1 MVSQVDPH
9 GSSVLTHVLWKFGN
23 HKLTEF
29 GIKDTNANKR
39 YFDIKNSSKYNEFWE
54 FLAVQWLA
62 LGTFIAVVQV
72 QSLVRE
78 RKSHKSCSMAKQAMK
93 FY

>member
-1 MVSQVDPH
+1 MKI
-9 GSSVLTHVLWKFGN
+9 WE

-29 GIKDTNANKR
+29 DIKDTNANKR
-39 YFDIKNSSKYNEFWE
+39 YFDVKNIKNSSKYNEFWE

-72 QSLVRE
+72 QSLVGE
-78 RKSHKSCSMAKQAMK
+78 RKSHQSCSMAKQAMK